1 MTNSPPGPAIV
12 AQNVVKRFGEV
23 TALNGVDLEVPRG
36 SVLGLLG
43 PNGAGK
49 TTMVNILTTLAP
61 MTSGRASVEGIDVS
75 RSPAGVREVIGLA
88 GQNVAVDEILT
99 GRENL
104 ELVGGLFHLS
114 RSKAVTRAGEL
125 LERFDLVDAAD
136 RQSKTYSGGM
146 RRRLDLAASLMHH
159 PQVLFL
165 DEPTSGLDPR
175 SRLVLWD
182 VTRELVKGGT
192 TVLLTTQ
199 YLEEA
204 DQLADNVVVIDHGR
218 VIASGTPVELKART
232 GGEFV
237 HFTIEENEID
247 AAIAATNS
255 LVEGGAQVDR
265 AANEIVLP
273 AGDRGADVLLET
285 VRRLDAAKVSVSDI
299 GIRRPS
305 LDDVFMSLTGHHTSE
320 DNSSAGELSGAD
332 KYV

>member
-1 MTNSPPGPAIV
+1 MTSSPSATAILT
-12 AQNVVKRFGEV
+12 QGVVKRFGEV

-61 MTSGRASVEGIDVS
+61 MTSGHATVEGIDVS

-88 GQNVAVDEILT
+88 GQNAAVDEILT

-114 RSKAVTRAGEL
+114 RRDAMLRSGEL

-136 RQSKTYSGGM
+136 RQTKTYSGGM

-159 PQVLFL
+159 PRVLFL

-182 VTRELVKGGT
+182 VTRDLVKEGT

-204 DQLADNVVVIDHGR
+204 DQLADTVVVIDHGR
-218 VIASGTPVELKART
+218 VIASGTPVELKTRT

-237 HFTIEENEID
+237 HFTIEEDQI
-247 AAIAATNS
+247 AAAVSATNS
-255 LVEGGAQVDR
+255 LVEGGAQVDN
-265 AANEIVLP
+265 AINEIVLP

-285 VRRLDAAKVSVSDI
+285 VRRLDSAKLAVSDI

-305 LDDVFMSLTGHHTSE
+305 LDDVFMSLTGHHTTDDPDGS
-320 DNSSAGELSGAD
+320 GEGS
-332 KYV
+332 

>member
-1 MTNSPPGPAIV
+1 MTNSSSSASSPAILAEGV
-12 AQNVVKRFGEV
+12 IKRFGAV

-61 MTSGRASVEGIDVS
+61 MTEGRAEVQGIDVS
-75 RSPAGVREVIGLA
+75 RSPAEVREVIGLA
-88 GQNVAVDEILT
+88 GQNAAVDEILT

-104 ELVGGLFHLS
+104 ELIGGLFHLS
-114 RSKAVTRAGEL
+114 RRDAVVRAGEL
-125 LERFDLVDAAD
+125 LDRFDLVDAAD
-136 RQSKTYSGGM
+136 RQSTTYSGGM
-146 RRRLDLAASLMHH
+146 RRRLDLAASLMHE

-182 VTRELVKGGT
+182 VTRELVKAGT

-204 DQLADNVVVIDHGR
+204 DQLADNIVVIDHGQ
-218 VIASGTPVELKART
+218 VIASGTAAQLKART

-237 HFTIEENEID
+237 HFQIEESEM
-247 AAIAATNS
+247 AAALAATNS
-255 LVEGGAQVDR
+255 LVEGGAHVDP

-273 AGDRGADVLLET
+273 AGDRGAEVLLET
-285 VRRLDAAKVSVSDI
+285 VRRLDAAKLSVSDI

-305 LDDVFMSLTGHHTSE
+305 LDDVFMSLTGHHTSDE
-320 DNSSAGELSGAD
+320 SGQSAES
-332 KYV
+332 